1 MTEALVRR
9 RYFAAMRDAARQLWG
24 EEGLA
29 AIAGALPEDVR
40 RRTADVPLVS
50 EEWLPATS
58 AMAWFTAVWET
69 CAARHASELAAFID
83 CQTELGFGRVRKFF
97 LSQATPALVISRAAK
112 LWRDDNTA
120 GELVTISLE
129 EGRVVAELR
138 NHVYATTPLSR
149 LVVTELLR
157 SVLARCR
164 AKDVTARGLLGP
176 DGALR
181 MAFTWSGRTYR
192 G

>member
-1 MTEALVRR
+1 VVTEALVRR
-9 RYFAAMRDAARQLWG
+9 RYFAAMREAAVQLWG
-24 EEGLA
+24 ENGLA

-40 RRTADVPLVS
+40 RQTADAMLVP

-69 CAARHASELAAFID
+69 CAARKAAEMAAFID
-83 CQTELGFGRVRKFF
+83 CQTGLGFGRVRKFF
-97 LSQATPALVISRAAK
+97 LSQATPALVIARAAK

-120 GELVTISLE
+120 GEIVTISQG

-138 NHVYATTPLSR
+138 DHVYATTPLSR

-181 MAFTWSGRTYR
+181 MSFTWSNG
-192 G
+192 